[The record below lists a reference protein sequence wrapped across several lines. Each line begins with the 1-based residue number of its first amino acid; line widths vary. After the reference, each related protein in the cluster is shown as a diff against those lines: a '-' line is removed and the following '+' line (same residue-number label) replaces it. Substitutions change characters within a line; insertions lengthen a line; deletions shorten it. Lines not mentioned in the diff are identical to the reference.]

1 MSTERVAPTFSLI
14 ALAVIATAC
23 VSASAL
29 AAEVVFRP
37 YLSFGVLHDGNVQVV
52 GSGRG
57 DDAAEL
63 AIELAVDRIT
73 PQSRLSFAYRP
84 SYRKYRTDSALD
96 SFGNAVVLNYTREPS
111 RRTKT
116 TVNFDATRSDVQGI
130 QDYNTDR
137 PVTFVPRTTTY
148 RFAGDA
154 GGTVGLARRN
164 LVDWDVR
171 LQSDRYSRRA
181 TTTLQDSSSIGALG
195 GWRYEASEKSTLG
208 LAVRLDWF
216 IYARNT
222 TPPRS
227 DIVSETLAFVGTQAT
242 GRTTELDYG
251 AGASFSAS
259 AGRTLTNPTFYFS
272 VKSKRSETM
281 TIDAG
286 VRQAVGAG
294 PGVGGG
300 SLDRGAWIAFARVP
314 GQRGLQASAYAGYW
328 FRTALAFDPQQAS
341 AEIRTADV
349 TGTVGWTFN
358 RYVSLNAAYAFV
370 DQKSA
375 ASAAPNSDTNYS
387 SYGVYVR
394 WAIRGR

>member
-1 MSTERVAPTFSLI
+1 MSTERAASTFSLI

-23 VSASAL
+23 VSAPAL
-29 AAEVVFRP
+29 AADVVFRP

-52 GSGRG
+52 GSGQG

-63 AIELAVDRIT
+63 AIELAVDRIA
-73 PQSRLSFAYRP
+73 PQSKLTFAYRP
-84 SYRKYRTDSALD
+84 SYRMYRTNRDLD
-96 SFGNAVVLNYTREPS
+96 YFGNAIVFNYTREPS

-116 TVNFDATRSDVQGI
+116 SVNFDATRSDRQGI
-130 QDYNTDR
+130 SDYSADR

-148 RFAGDA
+148 RFAGDV
-154 GGTVGLARRN
+154 GGSVGLARRS
-164 LVDWDVR
+164 LFDWDVR
-171 LQSDRYSRRA
+171 LQSDRYSSTG
-181 TTTLQDSSSIGALG
+181 TTSLQDSSSIGALG
-195 GWRYEASEKSTLG
+195 GWRYEATEKSTLG
-208 LAVRLDWF
+208 LALRLDWF
-216 IYARNT
+216 IYAQNT
-222 TPPRS
+222 TPPTS

-242 GRTTELDYG
+242 RRSTELDYG
-251 AGASFSAS
+251 AGASFSQS
-259 AGRTLTNPTFYFS
+259 AGKTLTNPTFYFG

-286 VRQAVGAG
+286 VRQAVGTG

-300 SLDRGAWIAFARVP
+300 SLDRGAWIAFTRVP
-314 GQRGLQASAYAGYW
+314 ALRGLQASAYASYW
-328 FRTALAFDPQQAS
+328 FRRELEFDPQQPS
-341 AEIRTADV
+341 AEVRTADV

-370 DQKSA
+370 DQQSPT
-375 ASAAPNSDTNYS
+375 SSAPNSDTNYS